1 VNGKTGQFQVA
12 EVRPKI
18 RVLVVDD
25 SALLRKL
32 VSQAIEADADL
43 EVVGT
48 ASNGLMALQ
57 CIELLRPDV
66 VTLDVEMPEM
76 DGIETLRR
84 IRVAH
89 PVLRVI
95 MCSTLTERGASV
107 TIEALML
114 GANDYVRKGGHGISG
129 EPGKAE
135 AAVQALSRDLVPKI
149 KQFFPSRPPTTP
161 ATETAPPL
169 PPVQTV
175 QAGQLAAKVASK
187 RTEVPEALV
196 IGVSTGGPTALHEIV
211 PQIPAQFPLPILI
224 VQHMPPL
231 FTRLLAERLATRCA
245 LKVEEARDGE
255 PVDGGRIYIAP
266 GDYHM
271 RVTGKPGRVRIAL
284 DQGPA
289 ENSCRPA
296 VDVLFRSASE
306 VWGPATI
313 AAVLTG
319 MGSDGLEGCRALRRK
334 GAYVL
339 TQDEA
344 TSVVWGM
351 PGFVTKAGLADK
363 VLPLGELVPD
373 IVDRCQP
380 AIRGAYQRGTPT
392 AYMAAAKPGGTA
404 GQL

>member
-1 VNGKTGQFQVA
+1 VYGKTGQA
-12 EVRPKI
+12 HGGAGNPGGAALAKI

-32 VSQAIEADADL
+32 VSQAIESDPEL
-43 EVVGT
+43 QVVGT

-57 CIELLRPDV
+57 RIELLRPDV
-66 VTLDVEMPEM
+66 ITLDVEMPEM

-84 IRVAH
+84 IRASH
-89 PVLRVI
+89 PSLRVI
-95 MCSTLTERGASV
+95 MCSTLTDRGASV

-135 AAVQALSRDLVPKI
+135 AALQALSRDLVPKI
-149 KQFFPSRPPTTP
+149 KQFFLSRKVTTAAAPS
-161 ATETAPPL
+161 APPL
-169 PPVQTV
+169 PPPVRATQSGHKT
-175 QAGQLAAKVASK
+175 APVASK
-187 RTEVPEALV
+187 GTVVPEALV
-196 IGVSTGGPTALHEIV
+196 IGVSTGGPTALNEIV

-231 FTRLLAERLATRCA
+231 FTRLLAERLASRCS

-255 PVDGGRIYIAP
+255 SVEAGRIYIAP

-271 RVTGKPGRVRIAL
+271 KVTRHSGRVRIAL
-284 DQGPA
+284 DQGPP

-296 VDVLFRSASE
+296 VDVLFRSAAE
-306 VWGPATI
+306 VWGPAAI
-313 AAVLTG
+313 AAIMTG
-319 MGSDGLEGCRALRRK
+319 MGSDGLAGCTALRGK
-334 GAYVL
+334 AAYIL

-351 PGFVTKAGLADK
+351 PGFVTRAGLADK
-363 VLPLGELVPD
+363 VLPLTELIPC
-373 IVDRCQP
+373 IVDRSEP
-380 AIRGAYQRGTPT
+380 AMRGSYLRGGTPT
-392 AYMAAAKPGGTA
+392 AGAAR
-404 GQL
+404 LL